1 MKLCAS
7 NACVGG
13 SEVKGRKIVVR
24 RSSIH
29 GRGVFAARD
38 LPADEKII
46 EYKGERISWKKALK
60 RHPHDPDNPHH
71 TFYFALEDGRVID
84 GKFNG
89 NSARW
94 INHSCQPNC
103 EAREEKGRVTI
114 YSLRDIEAGE
124 ELFCDYAL
132 VIEARYTA
140 KLKREYE
147 CRCTAPTCRKTM
159 LALKR

>member
-1 MKLCAS
+1 MKPCVS
-7 NACVGG
+7 NVYVGG
-13 SEVKGRKIVVR
+13 NEVSGRRLVVR
-24 RSSIH
+24 RSNVH

-38 LPADEKII
+38 LRLGEKII

-103 EAREEKGRVTI
+103 EAREEKGRVVI
-114 YSLRDIEAGE
+114 YSLRDIQAGE
-124 ELFCDYAL
+124 
-132 VIEARYTA
+132 
-140 KLKREYE
+140 
-147 CRCTAPTCRKTM
+147 
-159 LALKR
+159 